1 MSAGTQQL
9 VRRVCSLV
17 RTLDRS
23 PRTRDSIA
31 MMWRVTPRSVN
42 MTISRARTLF
52 GVRVEHVPGEGYVLR
67 DTGILNRAAI
77 IKGGR

>member
-9 VRRVCSLV
+9 VKRVCALV

-31 MMWRVTPRSVN
+31 MSWRVTPRSVN
-42 MTISRARTLF
+42 MTIARARTLF

-67 DTGILNRAAI
+67 DTGILDRAAI
-77 IKGGR
+77 VRGSR

>member
-1 MSAGTQQL
+1 
-9 VRRVCSLV
+9 
-17 RTLDRS
+17 
-23 PRTRDSIA
+23 

-42 MTISRARTLF
+42 MTITRARTLF